1 MKQLIG
7 SRNFENT
14 NCITKSEIELTD
26 ASVSD
31 KQKAMSESI
40 KKFTWQ
46 PKDTSTD
53 LSLAQPTLKNLRT
66 SEDLVTNSI

>member
-40 KKFTWQ
+40 KKFTIK
-46 PKDTSTD
+46 PKYKGLSKVGETTFTD
-53 LSLAQPTLKNLRT
+53 LSLAQPTL
-66 SEDLVTNSI
+66 